1 MSSSVAQDPSSRVV
15 TRARIG
21 FQAWVT
27 YFELGCPE
35 TNIDPK
41 LLTEEHTF
49 DSALKVALSTEAT
62 EKDVAV
68 YSQDGATPINKVDS
82 RNCRDACPP
91 KQHKPRSK
99 AEAKLL
105 PPGHKNNNST
115 SECLSCGKMG
125 HARSQC
131 KYRNYTCH
139 SCGRASHIT
148 RACKSKPQK
157 VNKVEE
163 PEPSQ
168 VSSHD
173 SVDPFSTSL
182 YNLGSGSNGI
192 EVPVK
197 LNGTPLLMELDTGAG
212 VSLISSETY
221 TRHFK
226 DTPLRPSNTCLHTY
240 TGHPV
245 KVSGQ
250 LDVHLTYQDQSADV
264 PLIVVE
270 GSGPSLPGRDW
281 LSHVK
286 LNWKKICSICVSDKG
301 LPQDVKP
308 WLHTVI
314 QSYPEVFKLGLGTI
328 KGITAKLEM
337 KSDAPPK
344 FCKARPVP
352 YRLQEAVEA
361 EYSRLEAEGIFEKVK
376 FSEWATPMVH
386 VPKSDCTTRSCRDY
400 AVTVNPQ
407 LNVPQYPITLP
418 EDIFVKLQGG
428 QRFTK
433 LNLKSAYHQLP
444 LDPDSQTFVTINT
457 HRGLYCYKRLPFGI
471 ASSPAIFQRTMDVIL
486 QGLDNVASIQ
496 DDILITGRD
505 DDHHIKNLDSV
516 LNRLDSYGLQLQL
529 SKCKFMQKSVTYMG
543 CIISANGISP
553 TEEKIEA
560 IKQALHPEN
569 STQ

>member
-1 MSSSVAQDPSSRVV
+1 MCDRLVCDLRNK
-15 TRARIG
+15 
-21 FQAWVT
+21 
-27 YFELGCPE
+27 E
-35 TNIDPK
+35 TQKK
-41 LLTEEHTF
+41 LLTDEHTF
-49 DSALKVALSTEAT
+49 DSALKVALSTQAA
-62 EKDVAV
+62 EKDVAAF
-68 YSQDGATPINKVDS
+68 SQDGATPINKVDS
-82 RNCRDACPP
+82 GNRRDARPP
-91 KQHKPRSK
+91 KRRKPPGK
-99 AEAKLL
+99 AQGKSP
-105 PPGHKNNNST
+105 PPGHENNNST

-139 SCGRASHIT
+139 SCGRAGHIT
-148 RACKSKPQK
+148 EACKSKPQK

-192 EVPVK
+192 EVPVE

-301 LPQDVKP
+301 PPQDVKP
-308 WLHTVI
+308 
-314 QSYPEVFKLGLGTI
+314 
-328 KGITAKLEM
+328 
-337 KSDAPPK
+337 
-344 FCKARPVP
+344 
-352 YRLQEAVEA
+352 
-361 EYSRLEAEGIFEKVK
+361 
-376 FSEWATPMVH
+376 
-386 VPKSDCTTRSCRDY
+386 
-400 AVTVNPQ
+400 
-407 LNVPQYPITLP
+407 
-418 EDIFVKLQGG
+418 
-428 QRFTK
+428 
-433 LNLKSAYHQLP
+433 
-444 LDPDSQTFVTINT
+444 
-457 HRGLYCYKRLPFGI
+457 
-471 ASSPAIFQRTMDVIL
+471 
-486 QGLDNVASIQ
+486 
-496 DDILITGRD
+496 
-505 DDHHIKNLDSV
+505 
-516 LNRLDSYGLQLQL
+516 
-529 SKCKFMQKSVTYMG
+529 
-543 CIISANGISP
+543 
-553 TEEKIEA
+553 
-560 IKQALHPEN
+560 
-569 STQ
+569 